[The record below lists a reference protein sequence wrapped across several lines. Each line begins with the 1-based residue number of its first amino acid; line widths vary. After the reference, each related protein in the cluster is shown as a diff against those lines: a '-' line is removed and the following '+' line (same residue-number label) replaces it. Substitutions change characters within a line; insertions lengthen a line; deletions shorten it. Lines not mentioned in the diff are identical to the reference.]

1 MGACL
6 DSKKNLP
13 TRILRLSLIFFQLHV
28 CTVFYS
34 SNTVLHVKL
43 AMFASH
49 YIKKDSKNLFLLC
62 QREALLG
69 DCMHPIIFE
78 PPGPLSL
85 LYLFSLSWLELR
97 GREREREREMQ
108 GINGSWMQKRSVIQ
122 RIPTLNL
129 LFNLFTVNSFSA
141 CPFLFL
147 NS

>member
-6 DSKKNLP
+6 DSKKNLS
-13 TRILRLSLIFFQLHV
+13 TRILLSPIFFQLDV
-28 CTVFYS
+28 CINLFRTVFYS
-34 SNTVLHVKL
+34 SNIVLHVKL
-43 AMFASH
+43 TMFASH

-97 GREREREREMQ
+97 GREREREIDAGNQWKLDAKEECDPANTNSQ
-108 GINGSWMQKRSVIQ
+108 
-122 RIPTLNL
+122 PT
-129 LFNLFTVNSFSA
+129 V
-141 CPFLFL
+141 
-147 NS
+147 